1 MTPQFLLLVIGA
13 LISALLT
20 MILQQLSSIR
30 SDSKES
36 TKKLEEFM
44 KSVEF
49 RLSEHSGKILELRTE
64 HDDVHKYAK
73 YCPVVTLQQAH
84 REA

>member
-1 MTPQFLLLVIGA
+1 MNTQFLLLVIGA
-13 LISALLT
+13 LISALLS
-20 MILQQLSSIR
+20 MILQQLASIR
-30 SDSKES
+30 KDSVKASE
-36 TKKLEEFM
+36 KLDEFI
-44 KSVEF
+44 KSVEA
-49 RLSEHSGKILELRTE
+49 RMSDNSEKILKLRTE